1 MRINMEN
8 IMNESETRDPVVFSR
23 DGKPA
28 ADSRDVA
35 AFFDKE
41 HRHVLE
47 AIDNLLKS
55 LAAEKSAAG
64 EKAFILTPFTDDSQ
78 PGRAFRAFAMTR
90 DGFTL
95 LAMGFTGA
103 KALKWKLRYIEAFNR
118 MEERLKAGPSPVNIP
133 EIVAL
138 VVEAVHRHDEARERA
153 IEERLIARLSSGAY
167 LQDGKTPGEIWRI
180 CGFPQVKGIA
190 KWFGNRLED
199 AGCATGGRK
208 GHDTSR
214 ARAYDFDKARKW
226 LNNGG
231 RFLVEQKI
239 AERLGQGK
247 LHLVGKAGA

>member
-1 MRINMEN
+1 MEN
-8 IMNESETRDPVVFSR
+8 LMNESETRDPVVFSR

-35 AFFDKE
+35 AFFEKR
-41 HRHVLE
+41 HSHVLD
-47 AIDNLLKS
+47 AIRDLIAKSGALLEPKFRP
-55 LAAEKSAAG
+55 LKINDLTG
-64 EKAFILTPFTDDSQ
+64 ESTSHYEMD
-78 PGRAFRAFAMTR
+78 R
-90 DGFTL
+90 DGFML
-95 LAMGFTGA
+95 LAMGFTGE

>member
-1 MRINMEN
+1 MTTPAILPHSPEPDRA
-8 IMNESETRDPVVFSR
+8 PVVVAK
-23 DGKPA
+23 DGVVF

-35 AFFDKE
+35 DFFEKR
-41 HRHVLE
+41 HTHVLA
-47 AIDNLLKS
+47 AIRDLVAKEPAIGTNFRSFKINDLT
-55 LAAEKSAAG
+55 G
-64 EKAFILTPFTDDSQ
+64 ESTSHYEMD
-78 PGRAFRAFAMTR
+78 R
-90 DGFTL
+90 DGFML
-95 LAMGFTGA
+95 LAMGFTGE